1 MTNLKQLEERIKIR
15 IAPSLREKG
24 FKGTGK
30 HYRRIN
36 PDGTIN
42 CIVFQSS
49 RYGEEFTVE
58 LGFHLDFLP
67 TPMNQC
73 INLKKVTTYD
83 CEFRKRLSLTDTDK
97 WWSYGVTLKET
108 DEILETVLSE
118 IYTVGEQ
125 YFEIMGIEMS
135 KIKYF
140 SIEDLHEHIKLY
152 GGTTEIRMILF
163 IARYFTKKEEYDLA
177 DKWIEIGLSHKRSN
191 DHFDK
196 LFNEQ
201 KNIKFK

>member
-1 MTNLKQLEERIKIR
+1 MTNLKQLEERIKI
-15 IAPSLREKG
+15 IVAPSLREKG

-42 CIVFQSS
+42 CIVFQSN

-67 TPMNQC
+67 TLMNQR
-73 INLKKVTTYD
+73 INIKKVSTYD

-97 WWSYGVTLKET
+97 WWSYGETLNET
-108 DEILETVLSE
+108 DKILETVLSE
-118 IYTVGEQ
+118 INTVGEK
-125 YFEIMGIEMS
+125 YFEIMSNEISML
-135 KIKYF
+135 KHIN
-140 SIEDLHEHIKLY
+140 IEDLYKLIKLY

-163 IARYFTKKEEYDLA
+163 IARYFTKVEDYDLA

-191 DHFDK
+191 DHFNE
-196 LFNEQ
+196 LFKEQ
-201 KNIKFK
+201 KNMRFK